1 MGIGRTFPVKIT
13 ALLKLSGLAVVKHLV
28 REAWGE
34 CSSTFGHRVPGAAV
48 LRIDSDIFSELH
60 YPS

>member
-1 MGIGRTFPVKIT
+1 VKIT